1 MQVFNKEYNVQ
12 HLQSVSSA
20 TKSRSSANTP
30 LLLSN
35 KILQQ
40 NRIERNDGLRNG
52 AETRQNNVR
61 ASSNVQILF
70 INAKTQK
77 KSRCPLVDRWIQY
90 AKVCINNEIL
100 LQMERTGY
108 EPDPYGL
115 PRLQRISML
124 AHCDSPS
131 LLKQDELPSH
141 QKP

>member
-35 KILQQ
+35 KVLQQ

-70 INAKTQK
+70 INAKT
-77 KSRCPLVDRWIQY
+77 
-90 AKVCINNEIL
+90 
-100 LQMERTGY
+100 
-108 EPDPYGL
+108 
-115 PRLQRISML
+115 
-124 AHCDSPS
+124 
-131 LLKQDELPSH
+131 
-141 QKP
+141 